1 MAWEATMQGNTMDS
15 KQLAALSAHN
25 DTLIQFIIRLS
36 QFYEGMSAE
45 TDAELAVLR
54 GYLSGKPDFTL
65 ATASINKL
73 TSHIHHADVSV
84 KQHTFIT
91 LRELEKA
98 IHNFQQHVENEQ
110 SLQQESVQLI
120 KALKDPV
127 ANLFQLQSLCL
138 KAIKLFSA
146 ASVLPAATANET
158 AGMQKPEG
166 RQSGS
171 LFEEIQNELSQLIN
185 SYAKRQPD
193 EPRVVDL
200 RNRLDT
206 PLTEEELL
214 QTCIIVIR
222 LVVTESMH
230 EATLSGR
237 MIYRIHHALGG
248 LQENVESS
256 IETSGQAFDNRQK
269 SADDISSQL
278 VQMGQTVQDSDSL
291 DTLKSQAQ
299 AHIASIS
306 SAVADRKAADSA
318 EQQAL
323 MGLLSAMQSQME
335 SLQRQTQL
343 YRRKLAEQTAFSHTD
358 PLTRLP
364 NRLAYNER
372 FNREYEEAK
381 TDQRALSLAV
391 IDIDFFKSINDRFG
405 HQAGDKTLQVVG
417 HHLKKQLQG
426 DEFISRW
433 GGEEFV
439 MLLPFIEASALEKKL
454 DDMRQSL
461 ARLPFKFKQEK
472 ISITASFG
480 GTCLRLDDEPESMFA
495 RADELLYQAKK
506 NGRNRVVVE

>member
-1 MAWEATMQGNTMDS
+1 MLRNTVDS
-15 KQLAALSAHN
+15 NQLAALSAHS
-25 DTLIQFIIRLS
+25 DTLIQFIICLS
-36 QFYEGMSAE
+36 NFYEGMSAE
-45 TDAELAVLR
+45 TDSELSVLR
-54 GYLSGKPDFTL
+54 SHLSGKPDYTL
-65 ATASINKL
+65 ATVSINKL
-73 TSHIHHADVSV
+73 TSHIQHADVSV
-84 KQHTFIT
+84 KQHTFLT

-98 IHNFQQHVENEQ
+98 IRQFQQHFETDQ
-110 SLQQESVQLI
+110 TLQQESANLL
-120 KALKDPV
+120 KAVKEPV
-127 ANLFQLQSLCL
+127 GNLFQLQSLCL

-146 ASVLPAATANET
+146 ASALPAASTDK
-158 AGMQKPEG
+158 AGQQTTEG

-185 SYAKRQPD
+185 SYARKKPD
-193 EPRVVDL
+193 EPKVIDL
-200 RNRLDT
+200 RTRLDS
-206 PLTEEELL
+206 PLTEDELL

-256 IETSGQAFDNRQK
+256 IETSEQAFDNRQK
-269 SADDISSQL
+269 STDDISSQL
-278 VQMGQTVQDSDSL
+278 VQMGQTVEASDSL
-291 DTLKSQAQ
+291 KTLKTQAQ

-306 SAVADRKAADSA
+306 TAVADRKAADSA

-372 FNREYEEAK
+372 ISREYEEARI
-381 TDQRALSLAV
+381 DNRALSLAV

-417 HHLKKQLQG
+417 HHLKKHLQG

-439 MLLPFIEASALEKKL
+439 VLLPFIEVSALEKKL

-480 GTCLRLDDEPESMFA
+480 GTCLRLDDEPDSMFA

-506 NGRNRVVVE
+506 GGRNRVVVE

>member
-1 MAWEATMQGNTMDS
+1 MDS

-36 QFYEGMSAE
+36 NFYEGMSSE

-54 GYLSGKPDFTL
+54 SHLSGKPDYTL
-65 ATASINKL
+65 ATVSINKL
-73 TSHIHHADVSV
+73 TNHIQHADVSV

-98 IHNFQQHVENEQ
+98 IRQYQQHIGHEQ
-110 SLQQESVQLI
+110 TLQQESVHILN
-120 KALKDPV
+120 ALKEPV
-127 ANLFQLQSLCL
+127 DNLFQLQSLCL

-146 ASVLPAATANET
+146 ASALPVATAQD
-158 AGMQKPEG
+158 APGKQKPEG

-171 LFEEIQNELSQLIN
+171 LFDEIQNELSQLIN
-185 SYAKRQPD
+185 SYAKKQPD
-193 EPRVVDL
+193 EPRVIDL
-200 RNRLDT
+200 RKRLDS
-206 PLTEEELL
+206 PLSEEELL

-237 MIYRIHHALGG
+237 MIYRIHNALGG

-256 IETSGQAFDNRQK
+256 IETSEQAFENRQK

-278 VQMGQTVQDSDSL
+278 VQMGKTVKNSESL
-291 DTLKSQAQ
+291 EILKTQAQ

-306 SAVADRKAADSA
+306 TAVANRKAADSA

-372 FNREYEEAK
+372 FNREYEDARI
-381 TDQRALSLAV
+381 DNRALSLAV

-426 DEFISRW
+426 EEFISRW

-439 MLLPFIEASALEKKL
+439 MLLPFIEVSALEKKL

-506 NGRNRVVVE
+506 GGRNRVVVE